1 MQEQITRFTDT
12 EHSRKERGFNM
23 KKIMALIF
31 TIISGISM
39 LGVIAGYILDAL
51 GVCGAGFYLIGI
63 GEVVCVASASVV
75 VTIGIFSYL
84 E

>member
-23 KKIMALIF
+23 RKIMALIF
-31 TIISGISM
+31 TIISGVSM
-39 LGVIAGYILDAL
+39 LGVIAGYILDAV

-63 GEVVCVASASVV
+63 GEVVCVASLVFLV
-75 VTIGIFSYL
+75 I
-84 E
+84 

>member
-1 MQEQITRFTDT
+1 
-12 EHSRKERGFNM
+12 M
-23 KKIMALIF
+23 KKIISLIC
-31 TIISGISM
+31 TIISVISM
-39 LGVIAGYILDAL
+39 LGVIAGYLLDVL

>member
-1 MQEQITRFTDT
+1 MI
-12 EHSRKERGFNM
+12 
-23 KKIMALIF
+23 
-31 TIISGISM
+31 
-39 LGVIAGYILDAL
+39 GVIAGYILDAL

-63 GEVVCVASASVV
+63 GEVVCVASTSVV

>member
-1 MQEQITRFTDT
+1 
-12 EHSRKERGFNM
+12 M

-31 TIISGISM
+31 TIISGVSM
-39 LGVIAGYILDAL
+39 FGVITGYILDAL

-63 GEVVCVASASVV
+63 GEPVCVASAAAV

>member
-1 MQEQITRFTDT
+1 
-12 EHSRKERGFNM
+12 M
-23 KKIMALIF
+23 KKNMALIF
-31 TIISGISM
+31 TTISVVSM
-39 LGVIAGYILDAL
+39 IGVIVGYLLDAL

-75 VTIGIFSYL
+75 VTIDILSYL

>member
-1 MQEQITRFTDT
+1 
-12 EHSRKERGFNM
+12 M

-31 TIISGISM
+31 TIISVVSM
-39 LGVIAGYILDAL
+39 FGVIAGYIFDAL

-63 GEVVCVASASVV
+63 GEVVCVASASAVV
-75 VTIGIFSYL
+75 AIGILSHL

>member
-1 MQEQITRFTDT
+1 
-12 EHSRKERGFNM
+12 M
-23 KKIMALIF
+23 KKNMALIF
-31 TIISGISM
+31 TTISVVSM
-39 LGVIAGYILDAL
+39 IGVIVGYLLDAL

-75 VTIGIFSYL
+75 VAIGILSNL

>member
-1 MQEQITRFTDT
+1 MQEQITRFTNT
-12 EHSRKERGFNM
+12 ERLKKERGFNM
-23 KKIMALIF
+23 KKIIALIC
-31 TIISGISM
+31 TVISVVSM
-39 LGVIAGYILDAL
+39 IGVIIGYLLDAL

-63 GEVVCVASASVV
+63 GEVVCVASAAVV

>member
-1 MQEQITRFTDT
+1 
-12 EHSRKERGFNM
+12 M
-23 KKIMALIF
+23 KKIISLIC
-31 TIISGISM
+31 TIISVISM
-39 LGVIAGYILDAL
+39 FGVITGYILDAL

-63 GEVVCVASASVV
+63 GEVVCVASTSVV

>member
-1 MQEQITRFTDT
+1 
-12 EHSRKERGFNM
+12 M
-23 KKIMALIF
+23 KKILVLLL
-31 TIISGISM
+31 TIISVVSM
-39 LGVIAGYILDAL
+39 IGVIAGYVLDAL

-75 VTIGIFSYL
+75 VAIGILSNL

>member
-1 MQEQITRFTDT
+1 
-12 EHSRKERGFNM
+12 M

-31 TIISGISM
+31 TIISGVSM
-39 LGVIAGYILDAL
+39 FGVIAGYILDAF
-51 GVCGAGFYLIGI
+51 GVCGVGFYLIGI
-63 GEVVCVASASVV
+63 GEVVCVASAAVV

>member
-1 MQEQITRFTDT
+1 
-12 EHSRKERGFNM
+12 M
-23 KKIMALIF
+23 KKNLVLLLTA
-31 TIISGISM
+31 ISVVSM
-39 LGVIAGYILDAL
+39 IGVIAGYVLDAL

-75 VTIGIFSYL
+75 VTIGILSYL

>member
-1 MQEQITRFTDT
+1 
-12 EHSRKERGFNM
+12 M
-23 KKIMALIF
+23 KKNMALIF
-31 TIISGISM
+31 TTISVVSM
-39 LGVIAGYILDAL
+39 IGVIVGYLLDAL

-75 VTIGIFSYL
+75 VTIGILSYL

>member
-1 MQEQITRFTDT
+1 
-12 EHSRKERGFNM
+12 M
-23 KKIMALIF
+23 KKNMVLIF
-31 TIISGISM
+31 TTISVVSM
-39 LGVIAGYILDAL
+39 IGVIAGYLLDAL

-75 VTIGIFSYL
+75 VTIGILSYL

>member
-1 MQEQITRFTDT
+1 
-12 EHSRKERGFNM
+12 M
-23 KKIMALIF
+23 KKNIALIF
-31 TIISGISM
+31 TTISVISSIT
-39 LGVIAGYILDAL
+39 VITGYVLDAT
-51 GVCGAGFYLIGI
+51 GVYGAGFYLIGI

>member
-1 MQEQITRFTDT
+1 MQEQITKFIDI
-12 EHSRKERGFNM
+12 EHSRKERGFSM
-23 KKIMALIF
+23 KKIMALIC
-31 TIISGISM
+31 TIISGVSM